1 MPGQSTR
8 DAPPTGGEVA
18 PRRSRRGKH
27 DPRHADYNGR
37 LGARPKDSLGTRGAE
52 NGVEN
57 LTIALG
63 QFRPIIGRG
72 LAQLL
77 SDDPVCR
84 VIATDLDV
92 AALEAFALHQTPH
105 VAILDESAVTGP
117 EVVDRLR
124 AATPALGIVVLA
136 HLPTRVYGGDLL
148 AAGASCLAKE
158 ASRQDIISTIHLAA
172 RGRQTFVD
180 LPVPSE
186 RARPIATRPLTTR
199 EAEILGRIRAG
210 ETHAQMAE
218 TLCISLETV
227 RSHTAKIRRKFRVNS
242 TAELVALHL
251 AGATLSVRP
260 LDGCR

>member
-1 MPGQSTR
+1 
-8 DAPPTGGEVA
+8 V
-18 PRRSRRGKH
+18 
-27 DPRHADYNGR
+27 
-37 LGARPKDSLGTRGAE
+37 AE

-77 SDDPVCR
+77 SDDPACR

-117 EVVDRLR
+117 EIVDRLR

-148 AAGASCLAKE
+148 VAGASCLAKE
-158 ASRQDIISTIHLAA
+158 ARHEDIISTIHLAA
-172 RGRQTFVD
+172 HGEHIFVD
-180 LPVPSE
+180 LPL
-186 RARPIATRPLTTR
+186 PIATRPLTTR
-199 EAEILGRIRAG
+199 EAEILERIRAG
-210 ETHAQMAE
+210 ETHAQMAK

-242 TAELVALHL
+242 TAELVALRL
-251 AGATLSVRP
+251 AGVIPSARQA
-260 LDGCR
+260 DGYR